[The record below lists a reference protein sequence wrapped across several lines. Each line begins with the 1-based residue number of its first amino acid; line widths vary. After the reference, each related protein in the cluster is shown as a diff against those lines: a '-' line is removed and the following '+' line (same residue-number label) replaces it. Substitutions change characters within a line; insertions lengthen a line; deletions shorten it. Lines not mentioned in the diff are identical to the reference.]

1 MMEWLTD
8 ILKKAKD
15 DKFTGSIQI
24 NFFSGGV
31 TNINKS
37 ESIKPPNN
45 WKTEIVV
52 KLLKQQ

>member
-1 MMEWLTD
+1 MEWLTD
-8 ILKKAKD
+8 IIGKAIG

-24 NFFSGGV
+24 NFFSGGI

-45 WKTEIVV
+45 WKTELVV
-52 KLLKQQ
+52 KLMKQ

>member
-52 KLLKQQ
+52 KLLKPQ